1 MNNNIKKTPT
11 LEQVLKKMKLSED
24 EANVFFQH
32 FAKRYLN
39 EECYIE
45 TTLDSSINF
54 EGEAKYATIGI
65 QVVLNAQGDELLT
78 SHNDCVI
85 RIN

>member
-1 MNNNIKKTPT
+1 MTNNIKKTPT
-11 LEQVLKKMKLSED
+11 LEQVLKKMKLNEE

-45 TTLDSSINF
+45 TILDSSINF
-54 EGEAKYATIGI
+54 ESEGKYATISI
-65 QVVLNAQGDELLT
+65 QVVLNAQGEELLT
-78 SHNDCVI
+78 SHSDCVI
-85 RIN
+85 KLN